1 MPSFAADEPSRDES
15 EGRPVGVDEDAS
27 TSTSTASSTSSID
40 APPSSSLLRALGVT
54 DGVLGVAQDRVEMVM
69 KQALP
74 VMGGMASQNVLNLAD
89 SVMVGRLGTALSLI
103 HI

>member
-1 MPSFAADEPSRDES
+1 M
-15 EGRPVGVDEDAS
+15 
-27 TSTSTASSTSSID
+27 
-40 APPSSSLLRALGVT
+40 T

-89 SVMVGRLGTALSLI
+89 SVMVGRLGTACVRASGSPARSTSSAKPRCRAYPRASRRCPRGA
-103 HI
+103 